1 MKTQNK
7 NIFLLISLLLLS
19 SMAFSQEYELIYT
32 YDEAGN
38 RIKRETVEL
47 KSQTANQV
55 LDSVMVQE
63 TLKDYKITIA
73 PNPTIGN
80 LNITIN
86 GQTAFEQSQLS
97 IYAMDGTLVKRI
109 EPVKQTNYI
118 NLRNQPPGMY
128 ILRVLINGNL
138 QTWKIIKQ

>member
-1 MKTQNK
+1 MKTLNK
-7 NIFLLISLLLLS
+7 NIFLLISLMLLS
-19 SMAFSQEYELIYT
+19 SMAFSQEYEVNYI

>member
-1 MKTQNK
+1 MK
-7 NIFLLISLLLLS
+7 NIINNIILISGLLLIS
-19 SMAFSQEYELIYT
+19 SMVYTQEYEVQYT